1 MASFHYT
8 AVSADGKQQTG
19 TIEASDFIS
28 AGHQLKDQGLTPLDL
43 RPERSFNWQEYFE
56 GMATVPLKAKI
67 AFIQNL
73 DLLLKSGVAA
83 PRALQIIAKQTA
95 NAKFKKIVE
104 SLGTAVESG
113 KPLHEAMAEY
123 PKIFSHIFIS
133 MIEVGELSGN
143 LDKSLEYLR
152 VQLQREAN
160 LKSKT
165 KGAMIYPAVI
175 VGAMVIIGVLL
186 AIFVLPK
193 LTETFKDFDT
203 QLPLLT
209 RIVIAISDFAAANAI
224 LVLVGMFIL
233 IIGLV
238 LALRSVPG
246 KRALA
251 YVLLRFPMI
260 SAITK
265 KINLARFSRI
275 LSSLMKS
282 GISVVQGLGVTADAL
297 GNVYYQEALRD
308 ATENVKLGKP
318 LTESLAKY
326 DNLFP
331 FLVTQMLAIGEET
344 GNLEEI
350 LEELAIHNEEEIDDI
365 MKNLSSIIEP
375 LLLLVIGVVVG
386 FLALALIMPIYNIGN
401 NIGYIRTLAIIIEW
415 HV

>member
-1 MASFHYT
+1 M
-8 AVSADGKQQTG
+8 
-19 TIEASDFIS
+19 
-28 AGHQLKDQGLTPLDL
+28 
-43 RPERSFNWQEYFE
+43 
-56 GMATVPLKAKI
+56 
-67 AFIQNL
+67 
-73 DLLLKSGVAA
+73 KSGVAA

-95 NAKFKKIVE
+95 NPKFKKVVE
-104 SLGTAVESG
+104 NLGTSVESG

-152 VQLQREAN
+152 VQLQRESD

-175 VGAMVIIGVLL
+175 VIAMIVIGVLL

-193 LTETFKDFDT
+193 LTETFKDFDSE
-203 QLPLLT
+203 LPILT
-209 RIVIAISDFAAANAI
+209 RIVIAISDFAAANSI
-224 LVLVGMFIL
+224 LVLVGMFVFAV
-233 IIGLV
+233 GLV

-246 KRALA
+246 KRVLA
-251 YVLLRFPMI
+251 FGLLKFPMI

-265 KINLARFSRI
+265 KINIARFSRI
-275 LSSLMKS
+275 LGSLMKS

-326 DNLFP
+326 ENLFP

-350 LEELAIHNEEEIDDI
+350 LEELAVHNEEEIDDT

-375 LLLLVIGVVVG
+375 ILLLSIGVVVG
-386 FLALALIMPIYNIGN
+386 FLALALIMPIYNIGEG
-401 NIGYIRTLAIIIEW
+401 IGYIQTLAII
-415 HV
+415 